1 MVKTFVLVYLC
12 CKSTKF
18 LHYRL
23 FNLFHFVFCMFQTF
37 PSVPPEGL
45 KRAYKAPYWE
55 DTKRKAASD
64 ILIQDD
70 RYD

>member
-1 MVKTFVLVYLC
+1 
-12 CKSTKF
+12 
-18 LHYRL
+18 
-23 FNLFHFVFCMFQTF
+23 MFQTF

-45 KRAYKAPYWE
+45 KRAYENTCWE
-55 DTKRKAASD
+55 DIKRKAASD